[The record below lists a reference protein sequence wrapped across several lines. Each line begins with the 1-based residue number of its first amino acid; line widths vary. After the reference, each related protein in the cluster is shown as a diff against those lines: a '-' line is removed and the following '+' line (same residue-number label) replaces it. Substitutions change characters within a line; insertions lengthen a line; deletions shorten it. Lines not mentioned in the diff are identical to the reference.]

1 MAKKKNDKRT
11 NNDRQNLRQKT
22 KDRATRTLLNTID
35 EVRCSGRVSSSYST
49 CDNPQRRRKLSIITN
64 TIHNKF
70 IQDCLKKII
79 VT

>member
-35 EVRCSGRVSSSYST
+35 EVRCFGRVSSSYST